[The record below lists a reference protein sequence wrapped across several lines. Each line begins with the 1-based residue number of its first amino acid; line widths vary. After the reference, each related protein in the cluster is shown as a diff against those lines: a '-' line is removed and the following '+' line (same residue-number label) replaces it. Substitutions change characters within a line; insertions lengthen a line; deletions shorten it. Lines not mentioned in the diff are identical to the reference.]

1 MADLL
6 PVGEIARRS
15 GVASSALRFYEQRG
29 LNSSERAGSGS
40 GALTIT
46 RMRHRRSDVEG
57 APLVQLASLDAANAM
72 SWTARSL
79 DKTSVL
85 RTRSYSA
92 GSLQS
97 TL

>member
-1 MADLL
+1 LVALDMADLL

-46 RMRHRRSDVEG
+46 PN
-57 APLVQLASLDAANAM
+57 APPPE
-72 SWTARSL
+72 
-79 DKTSVL
+79 
-85 RTRSYSA
+85 
-92 GSLQS
+92 
-97 TL
+97 